1 MAKTDEA
8 YVVLAKHY
16 AQYVVVEEEER
27 NGPVEVEILDED
39 DVNEALV
46 AVRDTLDE
54 AEKAATEWI
63 EGCVSTEEDGI
74 EHQPIAAVNI
84 YRVPKT
90 GWPRPGEYVKDMWT

>member
-16 AQYVVVEEEER
+16 AQYLVVEEEER
-27 NGPVEVEILDED
+27 DGPVEVEILDED
-39 DVNEALV
+39 DFNEALV
-46 AVRDTLDE
+46 AVRDTLKE

-63 EGCVSTEEDGI
+63 EGCSSTEEDGI

-84 YRVPKT
+84 YRVPRT
-90 GWPRPGEYVKDMWT
+90 GPARPGRWIKDMWT